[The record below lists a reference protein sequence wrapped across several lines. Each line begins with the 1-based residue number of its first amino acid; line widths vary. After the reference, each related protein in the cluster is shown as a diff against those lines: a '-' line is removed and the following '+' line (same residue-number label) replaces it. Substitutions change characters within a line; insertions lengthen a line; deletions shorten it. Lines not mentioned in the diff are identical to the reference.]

1 MVILIPTGI
10 REVGVFKWI
19 FLGVYVLGLFLFVG
33 AGVASRVTKRKL
45 LPKVLLVVSTF
56 LMTSWA
62 AYTLVLLIRAGVSP
76 TLFNV
81 LYAVIVVFNV
91 VFSSSL
97 FILAIFG
104 ELDLCPDSNE
114 SSEDNYLCY
123 HEKSDSRRDR

>member
-1 MVILIPTGI
+1 M
-10 REVGVFKWI
+10 FKWI
-19 FLGVYVLGLFLFVG
+19 FLGVYVLGLLLFVG

-45 LPKVLLVVSTF
+45 LPRILAAVSTF

-62 AYTLVLLIRAGVSP
+62 GYALVLLIRAGVNP

-104 ELDLCPDSNE
+104 ELDLCPDSDN
-114 SSEDNYLCY
+114 SNEDN
-123 HEKSDSRRDR
+123 

>member
-19 FLGVYVLGLFLFVG
+19 FLGVYVLGLLLFVL
-33 AGVASRVTKRKL
+33 AGVASRITKRKL

-62 AYTLVLLIRAGVSP
+62 ICTLILLIRAGVSP

-81 LYAVIVVFNV
+81 LYAAIVVFNV

-104 ELDLCPDSNE
+104 ELDLCPDSDN
-114 SSEDNYLCY
+114 SNEDN
-123 HEKSDSRRDR
+123 